1 MISELHPDDN
11 FHNPSSDSPYWTET
25 SWWCFSIPE
34 RRLSVQLYPFFRAN
48 QHVAAAGVFVWND
61 QGDRDHNVVYYKNF
75 WHLPMP
81 HQQLSDIKLPN
92 NLSIRCLNPL
102 TCYHLGYEDPDDGNE
117 IFVDVTFTA
126 STAPH
131 YLGRSHLDQPG
142 RYQGHIV
149 LHGERIEVD
158 YFGFRDRTWGRRPQ
172 FGQAQVKGG
181 TARGGYAYGSASAT
195 DSFHFITWDKE
206 DGAGDVAIH
215 GHYQRDGQ
223 WAKIAHAR
231 REVVER
237 GPHNGFPQRVLITGV
252 DELGRAL
259 RIEGRCLN
267 QFGFFLNP
275 NMFTINCLTEW
286 VCDGK
291 TYYGED
297 HDNFS
302 APAARKFFRKQL
314 GFRPA

>member
-34 RRLSVQLYPFFRAN
+34 RKLSVQLYPFFRAN

-61 QGDRDHNVVYYKNF
+61 QGDRDHSIVYYKNF
-75 WHLPMP
+75 WHLPLP

-102 TCYHLGYEDPDDGNE
+102 TCYHLGYEDPDEGNE
-117 IFVDVTFTA
+117 ILVDVTFTA

-142 RYQGHIV
+142 RYQGHVV

-181 TARGGYAYGSASAT
+181 TARGGYAYGSASAV

-215 GHYQRDGQ
+215 GHYQRDGL
-223 WAKIAHAR
+223 WAKIARAR

-237 GPHNGFPQRVLITGV
+237 SPHNGFPARVLINGV
-252 DELGRAL
+252 DELGREL

-267 QFGFFLNP
+267 QFGFFINP

-286 VCDGK
+286 TCDGK
-291 TYYGED
+291 TYHGED

-302 APAARKFFRKQL
+302 APAARQFFRKQL